1 MAAIR
6 LPIASVEAR
15 DFSRRAA
22 ERVSIID
29 AKASEPVAVSL
40 ERAGIAIDTHCRNG
54 ECGFCRSHLLEG
66 EIFVSP
72 IGDGRR
78 RMDKEMGWFHACSS
92 WPLTDL
98 KIKIPI
104 M

>member
-1 MAAIR
+1 A
-6 LPIASVEAR
+6 
-15 DFSRRAA
+15 
-22 ERVSIID
+22 
-29 AKASEPVAVSL
+29 VAL
-40 ERAGIAIDTHCRNG
+40 ERAGIKINTHCRNG
-54 ECGFCRSHLLEG
+54 ECGFCRSHLLSG

-92 WPLTDL
+92 WPLSDL